1 MQTLTVTPKMRAFI
15 GGAFY
20 PTGFSLIMYPSED
33 GALEVA
39 RRLTDHLFRIEDIF
53 LVPPT
58 VVLQEIAPTVDAS
71 DKPLPSMGSDGS
83 IARGLV
89 ELAEQGHVGLLV
101 RTSDDQK
108 INALRGV
115 IANSTYSFAKAY
127 HSLAI
132 EDL

>member
-1 MQTLTVTPKMRAFI
+1 MQTLTVTSKMRAFV

-33 GALEVA
+33 ETLEMA

-53 LVPPT
+53 LVPPS
-58 VVLQEIAPTVDAS
+58 VVLHEIAPTVDAS
-71 DKPLPSMGSDGS
+71 NNPLPSMGSDGS

-101 RTSDDQK
+101 RTSNDQA

-115 IANSTYSFAKAY
+115 IANSNYSFAKAY
-127 HSLAI
+127 HTLAI

>member
-1 MQTLTVTPKMRAFI
+1 
-15 GGAFY
+15 
-20 PTGFSLIMYPSED
+20 MYPSED
-33 GALEVA
+33 EALEIA

-101 RTSDDQK
+101 RTANDQE

-115 IANSTYSFAKAY
+115 IANSNYSFAKAY